1 MENWKQITFAPKYEV
16 SNYGNIRN
24 AKTKKLLTPR
34 APRPTNK
41 QLSVFLYRECSYY
54 RFRDQR
60 NISQIVY
67 NHWCLKDGETPTYY
81 DVNGFKVKNN
91 RIGHKDG
98 DIYNNRADNLYRY

>member
-1 MENWKQITFAPKYEV
+1 MEKWKQITFAPTYEV

-24 AKTKKLLTPR
+24 AKTKRLLTPR
-34 APRPTNK
+34 APRPTNN

-67 NHWCLKDGETPTYY
+67 NHWCLKEGEKPTYY
-81 DVNGFKVKNN
+81 DINDYKVKGN
-91 RIGHKDG
+91 RIGHYDG
-98 DIYNNRADNLYRY
+98 DVTNNRMENLYRY

>member
-1 MENWKQITFAPKYEV
+1 MEEWKEITFAPTYEV

-24 AKTKKLLTPR
+24 AKTKRLLTPR
-34 APRPTNK
+34 APRPTNN

-67 NHWCLKDGETPTYY
+67 NHWCLKEGEKPTYY
-81 DVNGFKVKNN
+81 DINDYKVKGN
-91 RIGHKDG
+91 RIGHYDG
-98 DIYNNRADNLYRY
+98 DVTNNRMENLYRY